1 MIDGKSNDRVS
12 SWYGDCDD
20 DGKDEVLEMADM
32 RIRLA
37 GGAGDD
43 VVR

>member
-1 MIDGKSNDRVS
+1 MVTVMI
-12 SWYGDCDD
+12 D